1 MTIMRSV
8 NFELSILPGIAAALP
23 QPYIGNYHFTRQL
36 AWVTYLFQ
44 DPQGAKYLRL
54 LTIFAFGVYD
64 DYLSAREELPPLDE
78 GATKKLRLLTL
89 ASMASKEKLI
99 AYADLQRSLHIDS
112 VRELEDLIIE
122 GASQNVVQGK
132 LDQKNRR
139 FEVEYAMARD
149 IQKVR
154 ARIPFTHS
162 RWFLLKR

>member
-1 MTIMRSV
+1 M
-8 NFELSILPGIAAALP
+8 LSIFPDIAATLP
-23 QPYIGNYHFTRQL
+23 QSGIGSYHFSRQR
-36 AWVTYLFQ
+36 TLFQ
-44 DPQGAKYLRL
+44 DAQGAKYLRL

-99 AYADLQRSLHIDS
+99 AYADLQKSLHIDS

-154 ARIPFTHS
+154 TRIAFTHS

>member
-1 MTIMRSV
+1 M
-8 NFELSILPGIAAALP
+8 
-23 QPYIGNYHFTRQL
+23 
-36 AWVTYLFQ
+36 
-44 DPQGAKYLRL
+44 
-54 LTIFAFGVYD
+54 YD

-99 AYADLQRSLHIDS
+99 AYADLQKSLHIDS

-154 ARIPFTHS
+154 TRIAFTHS
-162 RWFLLKR
+162 RWFLLIRSLITGRGTLRHQDSRRLVRILRRHVTDAGIPGCQSEPGQSSQ

>member
-1 MTIMRSV
+1 M
-8 NFELSILPGIAAALP
+8 
-23 QPYIGNYHFTRQL
+23 
-36 AWVTYLFQ
+36 Q
-44 DPQGAKYLRL
+44 DSQGATYLRL

-64 DYLSAREELPPLDE
+64 DYLSAKGELPPLDE
-78 GATKKLRLLTL
+78 AATKKLRLLTL

-99 AYADLQRSLHIDS
+99 AYADLQKSLHIDS

-139 FEVEYAMARD
+139 FEVEYALARD

-154 ARIPFTHS
+154 TYE
-162 RWFLLKR
+162 

>member
-1 MTIMRSV
+1 MADTSFLFIHTSWV
-8 NFELSILPGIAAALP
+8 ALT
-23 QPYIGNYHFTRQL
+23 QAL
-36 AWVTYLFQ
+36 AVFQ

-64 DYLSAREELPPLDE
+64 DYLSAQEELLPLDE
-78 GATKKLRLLTL
+78 AATKKLRLLTL

-99 AYADLQRSLHIDS
+99 AYADLQKSLHIDS

-149 IQKVR
+149 IQKVGTLIVFR
-154 ARIPFTHS
+154 GSTEN
-162 RWFLLKR
+162 